1 MTTFVEIVVNVPQ
14 VSGVFHYHLPPHLEG
29 QVDYGNLVTVPFGK
43 QTVQGVVLGVVADPS
58 VPQTKEVISLVDSE
72 PVVTAQQ
79 VQLAHYISEQS
90 LTPLAPCLSLML
102 PPGLSQLADT
112 LYQLTEAGEK
122 WRVDSDQEV
131 DEGDDGLTD
140 AQRRFL
146 SLLQER
152 GSLRGRQIE
161 RALPR
166 KRWRATAQALQR
178 QGLVTSGSIL
188 QEPTVRSKT
197 VRVALLAC
205 SPDEIQTRLTE
216 LGRQGGAAFERRYA
230 LLQYLLDQSDPVGVF
245 RLYDQTGAN
254 AADVKKLADKGFIII
269 EEREIWRD
277 PLDEIDFLPAAPP
290 ELTQSQVDV
299 WQQIKAGILRST
311 SGELVRPYLLF
322 GVTGS
327 GKTEVY
333 FHAADAVMALGKQVI
348 ILVPEIALT
357 PQTVR
362 RFMARFPGR
371 VGLIHSQ
378 LSPGERYDT
387 WRRARSGEL
396 TVIVGPRSAL
406 FTPFSN
412 LGLIVIDE
420 CHDDSYYQ
428 SEPAPSYHAR
438 EMAVAY
444 ARQVG
449 GICLMGSATPDVVS
463 TQRAAQGQWQALS
476 LPDRILAHKE
486 AVRLQIE
493 KIKLSEAAGNLE
505 QTHYQ
510 PLEKDA
516 QTIELP
522 PVKIVD
528 MREELKAGNRSI
540 FSRALHDGLSEV
552 LARGQQ
558 AILFLNRR
566 GTATYV
572 FCRNCGHSLICPRC
586 DTPLTFHVQAQGRS
600 NALLCHR
607 CGYQRNMPENCPQ
620 CSSAKIRQYGT
631 GTEKVES
638 EILKLFP
645 GVRTIRWDWSTTRK
659 KGAHDAILQKFAD
672 YEADVLIGTQMLAK
686 GLDLPFVTLVGAVL
700 ADVGLNLP
708 DYRSSERVF
717 QVLTQ
722 VAGRAGRSPLG
733 GQVILQTFNPDH
745 YVLQAAAGHSYRE
758 FYLQELGYRREL
770 GYPPFSQ
777 LVRLEFRGQDSAEV
791 EGTAQALAQQVQAWV
806 EQDGSHVDEVMGPLP
821 CFFARVSGIYRWQI
835 ILRGPNPVELLKG
848 KTLKNC
854 KIEVNP
860 TSLL

>member
-1 MTTFVEIVVNVPQ
+1 MTTFVEIVVNVPH

-29 QVDYGNLVTVPFGK
+29 QVNYGNLVTVPFGR
-43 QTVQGVVLGVVADPS
+43 QTVQGVVLGIVADPS
-58 VPQTKEVISLVDSE
+58 VPQTKEVISLIDPE

-79 VQLAHYISEQS
+79 VQLAYYISEQS
-90 LTPLAPCLSLML
+90 LTPIAPCLSMML
-102 PPGLSQLADT
+102 PPGLGQMADT
-112 LYQLTEAGEK
+112 LYALTESGK
-122 WRVDSDQEV
+122 QWTVDSDQWAGE
-131 DEGDDGLTD
+131 LTE
-140 AQRRFL
+140 AQTRFL
-146 SLLQER
+146 ELLQKR
-152 GSLRGRQIE
+152 GALRGRQIE

-166 KRWRATAQALQR
+166 KRWRKTAQALQR
-178 QGLVTSGSIL
+178 RGLISSESIL

-197 VRVALLAC
+197 VRVARLAS
-205 SPDEIQTRLTE
+205 SPVEIETRLVE
-216 LGRQGGAAFERRYA
+216 LGRKGGAAFERRYA

-254 AADVKKLADKGFIII
+254 AADVKKLADKGFIVI

-277 PLDEIDFLPAAPP
+277 PLDEIDFLPALPP
-290 ELTQSQVDV
+290 ELTQAQVDV
-299 WQQIKAGILRST
+299 WEQIKAGILRST
-311 SGELVRPYLLF
+311 SGESVRPYLLF

-333 FHAADAVMALGKQVI
+333 FHAADAILALGKQVI

-412 LGLIVIDE
+412 LGLIVLDE

-438 EMAVAY
+438 DAAVAY

-463 TQRAAQGQWQALS
+463 THRAAQDQWTALS

-493 KIKLSEAAGNLE
+493 KIKISEVSQDFGNL
-505 QTHYQ
+505 QKTHYQ

-516 QTIELP
+516 QTIDLP

-552 LARGQQ
+552 LGRGQQ

-586 DTPLTFHVQAQGRS
+586 DTPLTFHVHSQGRS
-600 NALLCHR
+600 NALMCHR

-620 CSSAKIRQYGT
+620 CSSTKIRQFGT

-638 EILKLFP
+638 EIGKLFQ

-659 KGAHDAILQKFAD
+659 KGAHDAILRKFAD
-672 YEADVLIGTQMLAK
+672 HEADVLIGTQMLAK

-791 EGTAQALAQQVQAWV
+791 EGAAQALAQQIQAWMAD
-806 EQDGSHVDEVMGPLP
+806 DGSYVDEILGPLP

-835 ILRGPNPVELLKG
+835 ILRGPNPVELLKD
-848 KTLKNC
+848 KSLKNC
-854 KIEVNP
+854 RIEVNP